1 MATHFRPGDC
11 VIYRKQKLS
20 VHPGPHAQDVHP
32 APHGDSYTYCVPKF
46 YRVIDVRPG
55 PTIVVGTRRGRQRTL
70 AAADPALRRAHW
82 WERLLFAG
90 RFPPL
95 ASPPAQRPDAGAD

>member
-1 MATHFRPGDC
+1 

-20 VHPGPHAQDVHP
+20 ARPGPHAQDIHP
-32 APHGDSYTYCVPKF
+32 APNGDTYTYSVPKF
-46 YRVIDVRPG
+46 YRVIAVQPDN
-55 PTIVVGTRRGRQRTL
+55 TIVVRTRQARQRTL

-90 RFPPL
+90 RFPP
-95 ASPPAQRPDAGAD
+95 PGV